1 MSAPTVLVVDDEEYI
16 LRILSFAMRAEG
28 WHVLTASNGDEAL
41 KQVEASPPD
50 LMVLDLMMPVIDGY
64 QVLKRLKS
72 NPSTRG
78 IAVIV
83 LSAKGRDFD
92 RDAAIELGADDYFTK
107 PFSPQRLVE
116 RIQGMVAT
124 SGAG

>member
-28 WHVLTASNGDEAL
+28 WHVATAANGEEAL
-41 KQVEASPPD
+41 KQVERKKPD
-50 LMVLDLMMPVIDGY
+50 LVVLDLMMPVIDGY
-64 QVLKRLKS
+64 QVLKRLRGDH
-72 NPSTRG
+72 STRELP
-78 IAVIV
+78 VIV

-92 RDAAIELGADDYFTK
+92 RDAALELGADDYFTK

-116 RIQGMVAT
+116 RIQGFLAAT
-124 SGAG
+124 GPG